1 MTRRGS
7 LRFLQKICVVLGLAF
22 LVLPFFL
29 PFLWMVGSSLRTNE
43 EMFKYTHPL
52 TIRTFVPLRP
62 TVSNYVHLMG
72 EMRFFRYFLNSMFVA
87 LSVTALTLMLSA
99 LAAYAFSRMNF
110 PLRNLAFI
118 LVLATM
124 MVPFESTVIPLYL
137 VVRGMKMHNTYSGLI
152 VPWIANPFIVFLM
165 RQFFLTIPKDLDE
178 AAIID
183 GCSHLGVLR
192 HVILPNSKSIL
203 VTAGLMSFLW
213 SWDAFLWPLIII
225 ESPAKMVIQVAISSL
240 NTQEV
245 VYWGRVFA
253 ACTVASLPTVAA
265 FLALQR
271 YYVQGIAFSGMKQ

>member
-1 MTRRGS
+1 
-7 LRFLQKICVVLGLAF
+7 
-22 LVLPFFL
+22 
-29 PFLWMVGSSLRTNE
+29 
-43 EMFKYTHPL
+43 
-52 TIRTFVPLRP
+52 
-62 TVSNYVHLMG
+62 

-192 HVILPNSKSIL
+192 HVILPHSKSIL

-213 SWDAFLWPLIII
+213 SWDAFLWPLVII